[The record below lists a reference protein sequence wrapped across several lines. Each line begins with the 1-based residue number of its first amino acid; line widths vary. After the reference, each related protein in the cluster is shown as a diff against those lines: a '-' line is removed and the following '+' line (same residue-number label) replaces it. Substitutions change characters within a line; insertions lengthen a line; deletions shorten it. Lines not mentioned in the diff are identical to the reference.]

1 MSCTDRVNATLPAS
15 VEPGD
20 ALTPMQAAALGTVI
34 QEIMRPV
41 LETLTKMLE
50 QNTAALDQLAAAQSI
65 QNDRLEALERQ
76 VRLNTPVSAREAQ
89 YINDR
94 IRTRAR
100 ELLDRCGLSDDRK
113 AVTKLANAIRRSLL
127 ARYGAAGVREIPK
140 HEYTVAMHLIDI
152 WNDALTVRDVMKEAR
167 RRAEVAVEEAERAQ
181 GADGT

>member
-15 VEPGD
+15 VEPGE

-76 VRLNTPVSAREAQ
+76 IRLQTPITS
-89 YINDR
+89 
-94 IRTRAR
+94 
-100 ELLDRCGLSDDRK
+100 K
-113 AVTKLANAIRRSLL
+113 
-127 ARYGAAGVREIPK
+127 
-140 HEYTVAMHLIDI
+140 
-152 WNDALTVRDVMKEAR
+152 
-167 RRAEVAVEEAERAQ
+167 
-181 GADGT
+181 